1 MNEFLEQSVNFIC
14 LFASCCGC
22 FFCKGVCVA
31 LLTFLYID
39 ANNKRGPFVA
49 KKKVTV
55 KQLTSRSISKRERK
69 QT

>member
-1 MNEFLEQSVNFIC
+1 MNSLNKALL
-14 LFASCCGC
+14 LFVYLLLVVVVF